1 MGKCILVLL
10 LFFSMSLTS
19 FGQRDSIAFLA
30 LGDSYTAGTSESL
43 INGWPHQLAQ
53 ILNKQKIPV
62 KLPKI
67 VAQPGWTTSDLL
79 HNIESQ
85 NLEPKY
91 GLVSLL
97 IGVNNQY
104 KGKPLDVFKSEFRA
118 LLETSIELAQGNPEN
133 VFVLTIPDWSVT
145 PFARFK
151 DKEKIVRELN
161 TYNTIIEEETQK
173 QKVQLIDITKISQ
186 NAAVNPSWIASDS
199 LHPSKKMYRIWA
211 KKITKDFFKD

>member
-10 LFFSMSLTS
+10 LFLSMSLTS

-30 LGDSYTAGTSESL
+30 LGDSYTAGTSEPPMNS
-43 INGWPHQLAQ
+43 WPRQLAE
-53 ILNKQKIPV
+53 ILNKRKIPV
-62 KLPKI
+62 KPPKI
-67 VAQPGWTTSDLL
+67 VAQPGWTTTDLL
-79 HNIESQ
+79 QNIQSQ
-85 NLEPKY
+85 DLEPNY

-104 KGKPLDVFKSEFRA
+104 KGKPLDIFKSEFRA
-118 LLETSIELAQGNPEN
+118 LLETSIKLARNEPKN

-145 PFARFK
+145 PFARFR

-161 TYNTIIEEETQK
+161 AYNAIIEEETQK
-173 QKVQLIDITKISQ
+173 QKAQFIEITKISQ

-199 LHPSKKMYRIWA
+199 LHPSKKMYRMWA
-211 KKITKDFFKD
+211 KKISKKVLKD